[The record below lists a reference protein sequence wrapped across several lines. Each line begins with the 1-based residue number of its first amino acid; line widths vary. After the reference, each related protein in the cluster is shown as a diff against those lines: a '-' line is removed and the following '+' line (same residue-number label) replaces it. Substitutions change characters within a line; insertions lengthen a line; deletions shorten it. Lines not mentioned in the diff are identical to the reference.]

1 MITYRHVVTALFS
14 AGLLAG
20 LTLGVL
26 YAVDRWPWSPWR
38 RWRPWHRWD
47 RGTEVVTGLIAI
59 VILSYGSGVLAI
71 IGGAPIDAPR
81 TVLGWIG
88 SIVLRFLAVGYL
100 WRLVVIYLT
109 PGRSMRR
116 DEANRR

>member
-1 MITYRHVVTALFS
+1 MLTYRHVVIVLFTTGLA
-14 AGLLAG
+14 AGV
-20 LTLGVL
+20 TLGGL
-26 YAVDRWPWSPWR
+26 YAVDRWPWTPWR
-38 RWRPWHRWD
+38 RWRPWRRWD
-47 RGTEVVTGLIAI
+47 RGTEIVTGLIAI

-71 IGGAPIDAPR
+71 IGGAQPTPPK

-88 SIVLRFLAVGYL
+88 SIVLRGLAVGYL